1 MQHTGFLFRGLL
13 LPWSTDSRRAGF
25 LSHGAQALERMGFVA
40 PRQVESEFPEQGL
53 NPCPPPVAGGSLT
66 TGPPS
71 KSQALAPFN
80 LITSLCLSFFHGK
93 LELGKFHRRQLPR
106 CLLRNSQTEKWQG
119 RQAFRANNRTAS
131 AEIRR
136 GGPGA
141 RGVSG
146 SWKEACA
153 AENQACQAPGRGA
166 SCLGPA
172 GRERGVNTPIMATTY
187 VHSTNLSLGLSPWEA
202 GRTKSI

>member
-1 MQHTGFLFRGLL
+1 M
-13 LPWSTDSRRAGF
+13 
-25 LSHGAQALERMGFVA
+25 
-40 PRQVESEFPEQGL
+40 
-53 NPCPPPVAGGSLT
+53 AGGFLT
-66 TGPPS
+66 TGPPG

-80 LITSLCLSFFHGK
+80 LVTSLCLSFFRGK
-93 LELGKFHRRQLPR
+93 LELGKFHRRRLPQG
-106 CLLRNSQTEKWQG
+106 LSRNSQAEKWQG
-119 RQAFRANNRTAS
+119 RQAFRANSRTAS

-141 RGVSG
+141 RGVFG

-153 AENQACQAPGRGA
+153 AENRARQALGRGV